1 MSAVKKNCERQ
12 KHINLYTE
20 MLTTALSTKGDTGTT
35 RKTTDQMENII
46 DIRYQKDYYMLVVY
60 FTINNVFLKYII
72 FCY

>member
-1 MSAVKKNCERQ
+1 
-12 KHINLYTE
+12 

>member
-1 MSAVKKNCERQ
+1 MSAVKKNRERQ